1 MQMLGLS
8 DIYTITIGETRLVIK
23 HTIAH
28 TNTDVSF
35 ALISKLFSDSITQNP
50 NPRVLKG
57 PPQLPRHVLFVGTA
71 GTQSLI
77 YIYVWTFHYYK
88 IPGPHKEY

>member
-1 MQMLGLS
+1 M
-8 DIYTITIGETRLVIK
+8 YTITIGETRLVIK

-35 ALISKLFSDSITQNP
+35 ALISKLFSDSITHNP

-77 YIYVWTFHYYK
+77 YTFGHFITTRYLVLIK
-88 IPGPHKEY
+88 NTRMH